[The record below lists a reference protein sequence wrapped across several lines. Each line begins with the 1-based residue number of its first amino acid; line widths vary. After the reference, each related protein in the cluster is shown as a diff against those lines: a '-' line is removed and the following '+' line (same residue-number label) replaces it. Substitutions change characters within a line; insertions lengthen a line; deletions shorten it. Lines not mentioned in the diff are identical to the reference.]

1 VISHLAA
8 FHTNQVLVSQ
18 VTAQQNVMMVVHS
31 QNSLRL
37 LTTQMFVQVK
47 TQLRMLF
54 IHMVT
59 FKLLSQFTLISK
71 FTHQV
76 SMNTHG
82 DHTWVD
88 TLLHLLVMVKKTVL
102 PTGRY
107 KTVGVNHG
115 VKTVA
120 SELSE
125 VLMNVVLKIHATKV
139 TTDSD

>member
-1 VISHLAA
+1 
-8 FHTNQVLVSQ
+8 
-18 VTAQQNVMMVVHS
+18 MVKQEIVQLNAMTVAHS

-47 TQLRMLF
+47 NQLRMLF

-59 FKLLSQFTLISK
+59 SKLLSQFTMISK

-102 PTGRY
+102 LTGKY

-139 TTDSD
+139 TTDSE